1 MSQVSGRQTIFALS
15 SGKLPSG
22 VAVIR
27 VSGPNVSAVVSQL
40 CGVLP
45 VPRRATLNKL
55 VAADGRVLDEGLVL
69 WFPAPHSF
77 TGEDCAEFQ
86 CHGGPAVVA
95 ALLRE
100 LGSIEGC
107 RLADAGEFSL
117 RAFTNGKADL
127 TQMESLAD
135 LIDAE
140 TESQRVLAMAG
151 ATGAFRALYEGW
163 RTELLKARAY
173 LEADLDFSD
182 EDDVPG
188 SVASAANAV
197 VVNLIDELEAYLKTA
212 RIGEI
217 IREGFRVVIAG
228 APNVGKSTLLN
239 TLAKRDVS
247 IVTDVAGT
255 TRDVM
260 EVSLNLGGVKVVI
273 SDTAGLRDTADPVE
287 KIGIERAYSAM
298 EASDLVL
305 MLSQTEPDIV
315 ERSAPVWHVR
325 TKSDNSE
332 ILPDGFD
339 YLISC
344 NTGFGINLLTNAISL
359 LARQAIGK
367 AGEGELVTRSRHVA
381 LLDNAVLALKR
392 FNLSSSKGPEFA
404 AEELRVASECLGRIT
419 GMISTED
426 VLGEIFSSFCIGK

>member
-27 VSGPNVSAVVSQL
+27 LSGPNASAVVSQL

-55 VAADGRVLDEGLVL
+55 VAADGRVMDEGLVL

-86 CHGGPAVVA
+86 SHGGSAVVA

-135 LIDAE
+135 LIDAQ
-140 TESQRVLAMAG
+140 TESQRALAIAG

-197 VVNLIDELEAYLKTA
+197 VGNLIDELEAYLKTA

-239 TLAKRDVS
+239 TLAKRDVA
-247 IVTDVAGT
+247 IVTDIAGT
-255 TRDVM
+255 TRDVLD
-260 EVSLNLGGVKVVI
+260 VYLDLGGIKVVV
-273 SDTAGLRDTADPVE
+273 SDTAGLRETSDRVE
-287 KIGIERAYSAM
+287 QIGIDRAHIAI
-298 EASDLVL
+298 ETADLVL
-305 MLSQTEPDIV
+305 MLSETSPDKI
-315 ERSAPVWHVR
+315 EIKAPVWHVK
-325 TKSDNSE
+325 TKNDE
-332 ILPDGFD
+332 GAVLEEEFD
-339 YLISC
+339 HAISC
-344 NTGFGINLLTNAISL
+344 KTGAGINELIA
-359 LARQAIGK
+359 AIGN
-367 AGEGELVTRSRHVA
+367 AARRAVGGVLEGEVVSRTRHVA
-381 LLDNAVLALKR
+381 LLESALDALFRFTNAG
-392 FNLSSSKGPEFA
+392 NKGVEFA
-404 AEELRVASECLGRIT
+404 AEELRIAADSIGRIT
-419 GMISTED
+419 GVISTED
-426 VLGEIFSSFCIGK
+426 VLGQVFSSFCIGK